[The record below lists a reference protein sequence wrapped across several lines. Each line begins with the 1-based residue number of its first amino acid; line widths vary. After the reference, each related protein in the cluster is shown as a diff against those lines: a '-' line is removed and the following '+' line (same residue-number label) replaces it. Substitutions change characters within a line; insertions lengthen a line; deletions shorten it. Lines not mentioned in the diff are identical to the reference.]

1 MDLNL
6 TVPEMDDQ
14 CMAVAE
20 TKPGKVELWLADL
33 PLLNPAET
41 GYKIFSALT
50 ALNRVPLDD
59 KTRLK
64 LLEIYRE
71 PVARLCTKLKDEYIG
86 QPLPLTDNGRTAANR
101 ARELQIEMAYGY
113 KQLVLNTMKTSRG
126 RPGGRAMN
134 SLALSIQRAIRYLSE
149 SLVKSYQFYAKAPEN
164 TWREIH
170 QLCKLAEACD
180 IIDNPVDDPL
190 NSTLPRSSVSNVY
203 KQALLVDFSD
213 PYHLP
218 VKLVGLIQHFLNRWA
233 ALAILAPAKPHPA
246 RNCQFLIDLRGDR
259 AGELMFPSEVTFD
272 EQHYRILN
280 TVELARTI
288 HSQLTMIQR
297 GELPAPD
304 GLHQDFFEGEYIQ
317 DMLKRLLNSWGV
329 IPKRS
334 FSRTDKSGSHIDV
347 AIGIR
352 AINHWLNGGRKFLL
366 SSEFVGPMQEQRPG
380 IGGKYISGVSGIN
393 GADTALDQNQTVEID
408 PELVYASWD
417 IVDESAGGLAIAK
430 DQVKHQQARVGD
442 IIAVRSPDSGLWEV
456 SGIRWV
462 KTSEAGSLEIGMKRI
477 SPIATPV
484 QLKMVGE
491 DQIET
496 DFMPAIMVPAL
507 AIIKQK
513 QGLLTHKGLF
523 RPGRELFFDD
533 GFRLVKLRA
542 TQLVESTPVFEH
554 FAYDE
559 IS

>member
-6 TVPEMDDQ
+6 FVPEMDDQ
-14 CMAVAE
+14 NMTVVE
-20 TKPGKVELWLADL
+20 TKPGKAELWLAEL

-41 GYKIFSALT
+41 GHKILSALM
-50 ALNRVPLDD
+50 ALNRMPLDD

-86 QPLPLTDNGRTAANR
+86 QSLPLTDKGRTAADR
-101 ARELQIEMAYGY
+101 ARELQVEMAYGY
-113 KQLVLNTMKTSRG
+113 KRLVLNAMESFGG
-126 RPGGRAMN
+126 RPSTRAMN
-134 SLALSIQRAIRYLSE
+134 SLALITQRAIRYLSE
-149 SLVKSYQFYAKAPEN
+149 SLVKSYQFYATAPEN

-170 QLCKLAEACD
+170 HLCELADAYGV
-180 IIDNPVDDPL
+180 IDNPVDDAL
-190 NSTLPRSSVSNVY
+190 NSTLPHSNVSNVY

-218 VKLVGLIQHFLNRWA
+218 VKLVDLIQHFLNRWA
-233 ALAILAPAKPHPA
+233 ALAILAPAKPSRA
-246 RNCQFLIDLRGDR
+246 KNCQFLIDFRGDR
-259 AGELMFPSEVTFD
+259 AGEVMFPSEATFN
-272 EQHYRILN
+272 EQQYRILN
-280 TVELARTI
+280 TVDLARTI
-288 HSQLTMIQR
+288 HTYLTMIQR
-297 GELPAPD
+297 GEKPEPD
-304 GLHQDFFEGEYIQ
+304 GLHKDFFEGEYIQ

-334 FSRTDKSGSHIDV
+334 FNRTDKSGAHIDV

-352 AINHWLNGGRKFLL
+352 AINHWLNGGRKFIL
-366 SSEFVGPMQEQRPG
+366 SSEFVGPMQEQRPVV
-380 IGGKYISGVSGIN
+380 GGKYVSGGEDN
-393 GADTALDQNQTVEID
+393 ETNTELAENQTVEID
-408 PELVYASWD
+408 PELIYASWD
-417 IVDESAGGLAIAK
+417 ILDESAGGLAIAK

-456 SGIRWV
+456 SSIRWV

-477 SPIATPV
+477 SPVAKPV

-491 DQIET
+491 DQSET

-507 AIIKQK
+507 AAIKQK

-523 RPGRELFFDD
+523 KPGRELFFDD
-533 GFRLVKLRA
+533 GFRLVKLRVA
-542 TQLVESTPVFEH
+542 KLIESTPVFEH
-554 FAYDE
+554 FEYDE
-559 IS
+559 IP